1 MAELGL
7 FSVRGCRTLL
17 RNKKPP
23 GRKETLSVRPHCPF
37 SSFQSWFISVDSI
50 AICALLHCVNE
61 DLRETTRINTVSN
74 SLWNGTRVG
83 FSIPF
88 QFQNPRIIDNHVNPQ
103 HCLLFAPIALSLSS
117 TPLCHWISEEGVNHP
132 PEEKKKRGKVPRFY
146 HILKG
151 VAASFT
157 MSPPGSSIILRLNT
171 SNQNKVRLWTISW
184 FVVPR
189 IQVSLFQ
196 IQHRSWCDACGL
208 SRRI

>member
-103 HCLLFAPIALSLSS
+103 HCLLFAP
-117 TPLCHWISEEGVNHP
+117 

-146 HILKG
+146 HFLKG